1 MSSRLR
7 CRAAIAALIAVFLW
21 PPVHHGLVRS
31 FDLDPWSFFG
41 WSMYAVPN
49 LRLNV
54 RAARLEAG
62 SAPDWNA
69 ISPALYG
76 PMRAYA
82 LKRQRWG
89 ELLPPDALAEQI
101 FAEQPEHPGLLIRV
115 RRWVIDRDSARL
127 QPRDRDYRYD
137 KPGAGR
143 PKMSRPAPKANAS

>member
-1 MSSRLR
+1 LL
-7 CRAAIAALIAVFLW
+7 CAVLLW

-31 FDLDPWSFFG
+31 LDLDPWSFFG

-54 RAARLEAG
+54 RAARLEAD

-82 LKRQRWG
+82 LKRQHWG
-89 ELLPPDALAEQI
+89 ELLRPDALAEQI
-101 FAEQPEHPGLLIRV
+101 FAEHREYAGLLIRV
-115 RRWVIDRDSARL
+115 RRWRIDRDSSRV
-127 QPRDRDYRYD
+127 QFRDRDYRY
-137 KPGAGR
+137 
-143 PKMSRPAPKANAS
+143 APRRAVP